1 MPADVPEYVL
11 WGTIGDRQRIDLRVY
26 FGRQHPTEAMLAEA
40 QANARW
46 RPAPDWGPWETE

>member
-1 MPADVPEYVL
+1 VPADVPEYVL

-40 QANARW
+40 QAMLDGAQL
-46 RPAPDWGPWETE
+46 PDWGPWETE